1 MVMFTASSRSEYSY
15 ENEKWGGGYGV
26 FTRHLI
32 KGLHGE
38 ADINKNNLVELRELY
53 EYVYRGVSTET
64 NGQQHP
70 ELKGTFD
77 NKLPLSIIK

>member
-1 MVMFTASSRSEYSY
+1 MFTASSRSEYSY

-38 ADINKNNLVELRELY
+38 ADIN
-53 EYVYRGVSTET
+53 STI
-64 NGQQHP
+64 NI
-70 ELKGTFD
+70 F
-77 NKLPLSIIK
+77 IKFS

>member
-1 MVMFTASSRSEYSY
+1 LKYSLEDYKGVMA
-15 ENEKWGGGYGV
+15 WPCLL
-26 FTRHLI
+26 HLPA
-32 KGLHGE
+32 E

-53 EYVYRGVSTET
+53 KYVYRGVSTET